1 MSSESS
7 SSSSSSL
14 HVVCPHCHKT
24 NRIARD
30 QLNAET
36 ANCGSCHQPLL
47 TGEPVNLDGES
58 FAKHIGRSQLP
69 VVVDFWAPWCG
80 PCRQMA
86 PQFQAAAAQL
96 KGRVLFAKVN
106 SDDSPAASSQY
117 GIRSIPTMVLLHGGR
132 EVARQSGAM
141 SAGQI
146 VQWLESRTG

>member
-1 MSSESS
+1 M
-7 SSSSSSL
+7 
-14 HVVCPHCHKT
+14 HIACPHCLAV
-24 NRIARD
+24 NRVPDERLRD
-30 QLNAET
+30 DPT
-36 ANCGSCHQPLL
+36 CGRC
-47 TGEPVNLDGES
+47 GKPVLDGHPAELTDQTL
-58 FAKHIGRSQLP
+58 APVAARTELP

-117 GIRSIPTMVLLHGGR
+117 AIRSIPTMVLLRGGR

-146 VQWLESRTG
+146 VQWVESHAG

>member
-1 MSSESS
+1 M
-7 SSSSSSL
+7 
-14 HVVCPHCHKT
+14 HIACPHCLAI
-24 NRIARD
+24 NRVPDERLRD
-30 QLNAET
+30 DPT
-36 ANCGSCHQPLL
+36 CGRC
-47 TGEPVNLDGES
+47 GKPVLDGHPVTLNDQTLATVAANTE
-58 FAKHIGRSQLP
+58 LP

-117 GIRSIPTMVLLHGGR
+117 AIRSIPTMVLLRGGR

-141 SAGQI
+141 GAGQI
-146 VQWLESRTG
+146 VQWVESHAG

>member
-1 MSSESS
+1 M
-7 SSSSSSL
+7 
-14 HVVCPHCHKT
+14 HIACPHCLAV
-24 NRIARD
+24 NRVPDERLRD
-30 QLNAET
+30 DPT
-36 ANCGSCHQPLL
+36 CGRC
-47 TGEPVNLDGES
+47 GKPVLDGHPVELNDQS
-58 FAKHIGRSQLP
+58 LAAVAARTELP

-86 PQFQAAAAQL
+86 PQFQTAAAQL

-117 GIRSIPTMVLLHGGR
+117 AIRSIPTMVLLRGGR

-146 VQWLESRTG
+146 VQWVESHSG